1 MYYQLLIH
9 NMFLEPSVCSV
20 AMEHDKTLMSQSPA
34 YAQHKDK
41 IDEFVR
47 LDSLMTEA
55 VAASGAKVTK
65 LVKADQTEQ
74 FVQIQCTQEQ
84 AAQFLTKPELAQFN
98 QLRTT
103 VGWEILMFFNQDYV
117 TLSPEPT
124 VTFTSFDEALASV
137 RA

>member
-9 NMFLEPSVCSV
+9 NMFLEPAVCSV
-20 AMEHDKTLMSQSPA
+20 DMEHDKTLMSQSPA
-34 YAQHKDK
+34 YAQHKDQ

-65 LVKADQTEQ
+65 LVKADKTEQ

-84 AAQFLTKPELAQFN
+84 AAQFLTRPELADFN

-117 TLSPEPT
+117 TLSPDPT
-124 VTFTSFDEALASV
+124 VTFTSFEQALASV

>member
-9 NMFLEPSVCSV
+9 NMFLEPTVCSV
-20 AMEHDKTLMSQSPA
+20 NMEHNKALMIQSPA
-34 YAQHKDK
+34 YAQHKDD
-41 IDEFVR
+41 IDNFIR

-84 AAQFLTKPELAQFN
+84 AAQFLTKPELSDFN

-103 VGWEILMFFNQDYV
+103 VGWEVLMFFHQDYV

-124 VTFTSFDEALASV
+124 VTFTSFDQALASV

>member
-20 AMEHDKTLMSQSPA
+20 AMEHDKTLISQSPT

-47 LDSLMTEA
+47 LDALMTEA
-55 VAASGAKVTK
+55 VTASGAKVTK

-84 AAQFLTKPELAQFN
+84 AAQFLTKPELAAFN

-124 VTFTSFDEALASV
+124 VTFTSFEQALASV
-137 RA
+137 RS

>member
-9 NMFLEPSVCSV
+9 NMFLEPSVFS
-20 AMEHDKTLMSQSPA
+20 ADMEHDKSLIVNSPV
-34 YAQHKDK
+34 YAQYEEK
-41 IDEFVR
+41 IKEFVR
-47 LDSLMTEA
+47 VDALMTEA
-55 VAASGAKVTK
+55 VAQAGATITK
-65 LVKADQTEQ
+65 LVKADKTEQ

-84 AAQFLTKPELAQFN
+84 AKQFLTKPELGAFN

-103 VGWEILMFFNQDYV
+103 VGWDILMYFHQDYV
-117 TLSPEPT
+117 SVTPEPT